1 MSTRI
6 LRRTGVAGATHRDKR
21 SIRRIFLIVMLVTGW
36 LAVVAPSGAAEQA
49 SGDPLCMDDLFP
61 GNLNCTSNDVAISGV
76 ATDPS
81 TGTDWIEIK
90 DDGCAY
96 PGDTVD
102 FDAVF
107 EVFTNAVE
115 RFDVGVY
122 FATDGD
128 KGENPPDGALTG
140 ACTVAT
146 LPTEDPDGDGPLFG
160 LDLDADSGQ
169 SGDSCGDINKTS
181 NPMLV
186 PVSLTGVSCVDF
198 DNDGFLN
205 LPNCVSWRQK
215 GANQMCTLS
224 SDAYPGAPSKCRC
237 DEGFNVPIVVPPAK
251 LLLVK
256 TATTTSIPEG
266 TPTDVVFNI
275 KVTNPGPD
283 PSNYVLLSTLTDD
296 IFGDLTDTSNI
307 SLKSTTCNTMVGDQL
322 DADGSDEYTCSFT
335 ATLVGDSGVPHKNTA
350 TVSGTDTHGN
360 SLGDDDD
367 ATVIFTDVLPV
378 ITVTKTANPTSLM
391 EPGGDVEFTV
401 TLTNDSNIEDTVTIT
416 SLNDDVHGDITQV
429 QGSISATTCAT
440 GSTLDPGETYTCKF
454 TANVTGG
461 PGYKET
467 DIVTGKAK
475 DDEGNEDTD
484 TGTATVQILDFTT
497 SGPPITV
504 TKTANPTSVDEP
516 GANVTFSVSVKNN
529 SSVDAVT
536 IDSMNDDV
544 HGDITKVQGDI
555 SATTCTIAASN
566 CSVGRVLGPLA
577 SCSCNFT
584 ALVDLNPAVTTYEKD
599 TVTVQGTDDDGQ
611 SVSDYDDA
619 VVDVKNIAP
628 AATVTKSVE
637 SAKVTYK
644 VIVKNTS
651 TAEDLTVSSL
661 MDDKFGDLTDNSNL
675 KISNSTCVVG
685 ATVTKNGGAYT
696 CYFDGVVGATDSPH
710 TNTVT
715 AEVRDDE
722 GSKVSPTDSATVE
735 FK

>member
-1 MSTRI
+1 MSRRPVSKTGGRDTSRRMTLSTR
-6 LRRTGVAGATHRDKR
+6 
-21 SIRRIFLIVMLVTGW
+21 RICLIFT
-36 LAVVAPSGAAEQA
+36 LAIGSLAFVAPSGAAEQA
-49 SGDPLCMDDLFP
+49 SGDGLCMEDLFTS
-61 GNLNCTSNDVAISGV
+61 NLNCTSNDVAISGV
-76 ATDPS
+76 AIDPS
-81 TGTDWIEIK
+81 TGVDWIEIK

-115 RFDVGVY
+115 RFDIGVY

-128 KGENPPDGALTG
+128 KNEEPPDGALTG

-146 LPTEDPDGDGPLFG
+146 LPTDDPDGNGPLIG
-160 LDLDADSGQ
+160 LDLDEDEGQ
-169 SGDSCGDINKTS
+169 PDDSCGDINKAN
-181 NPMLV
+181 NPMLI

-205 LPNCVSWRQK
+205 LPNCISWRQK
-215 GANQMCTLS
+215 GANKMCSLS
-224 SDAYPGAPSKCRC
+224 TDAFPGAPSKCRC
-237 DEGFNVPIVVPPAK
+237 DAGFNVPITVPPAK

-266 TPTDVVFNI
+266 TPKDVVFTI

-296 IFGDLTDTSNI
+296 VFGDLTDTSNS
-307 SLKSTTCNTMVGDQL
+307 SLKSTTCNTLASDRL

-350 TVSGTDTHGN
+350 TVRGMDMHGN

-367 ATVIFTDVLPV
+367 ATVTFTDVLPV
-378 ITVTKTANPTSLM
+378 IAVTKTANPTSLV
-391 EPGGDVEFTV
+391 EPGGNVVFSV
-401 TLTNDSNIEDTVTIT
+401 SLKNDSNMEDPVTIT
-416 SLNDDVHGDITQV
+416 SLNDDVHGNITLV
-429 QGSISATTCAT
+429 QGDISATTCAT
-440 GSTLDPGETYTCKF
+440 GSTLDSGQTYTCNF
-454 TANVTGG
+454 TANVTGS

-475 DDEGNEDTD
+475 DDEGNEATD
-484 TGTATVQILDFTT
+484 TGTATVLITDFTT

-516 GANVTFSVSVKNN
+516 GADVVFSVSVKNN
-529 SSVDAVT
+529 SSVDSVT
-536 IDSMNDDV
+536 IDSMDDDV

-555 SATTCTIAASN
+555 SATRCTIAASN
-566 CSVGRVLGPLA
+566 CSVGRVLAPLA
-577 SCSCNFT
+577 SCSCDFT
-584 ALVDLNPAVTTYEKD
+584 TKVDLNPADATYEKD
-599 TVTVQGTDDDGQ
+599 TVTVMGTDDDGQ
-611 SVSDYDDA
+611 SVEDYDDA
-619 VVDVKNIAP
+619 VVNVRNVAP
-628 AATVTKSVE
+628 TATVTKSVE

-644 VIVKNTS
+644 VVVTNTS
-651 TAEDLTVSSL
+651 TVEDLTLSRL
-661 MDDKFGDLTDNSNL
+661 TDDKFGDLTDSNNP
-675 KISNSTCVVG
+675 KISNSTCVSG
-685 ATVTKNGGAYT
+685 AAVPKGGAYP
-696 CYFDGVVGATDSPH
+696 CYFDGVVDAADSPH

-715 AEVRDDE
+715 AEVTDDE
-722 GSKVSPTDSATVE
+722 GSKVSPTDSAIVE